1 MSISLNE
8 ARERALNRLEGSIGG
23 TKGEFE
29 FFVAS
34 NILEQYGA
42 EFKAELEKLLK
53 ERQIS
58 ASGELADSI
67 NPLVD
72 NDGKRLTITMLDYYD
87 FVNEGVQGW
96 YSSKNASTS
105 PYSYKRKAKKSSNG
119 EFQKSIKQ
127 YILSGK
133 AKVSS
138 TGGDVARGIGI
149 ERKGVQ
155 FSQKKSLIDRQVDT
169 LIYNIKKYGIKKTDY
184 FTDAFEKV
192 FANWEQDMA
201 EAFSEDVALS
211 LQLKSSKK

>member
-1 MSISLNE
+1 MPISL
-8 ARERALNRLEGSIGG
+8 AKAQSRALDKIGSS
-23 TKGEFE
+23 KDEFE

-34 NILEQYGA
+34 NILEQYGV
-42 EFKAELEKLLK
+42 EFKKVLEDLMKQ
-53 ERQIS
+53 RQIS

-67 NPLVD
+67 NPVID

-87 FVNEGVQGW
+87 FVNEGVKGVK
-96 YSSKNASTS
+96 SSKNASTS
-105 PYSYKRKAKKSSNG
+105 PYKFKNYGMSADGRA
-119 EFQKSIKQ
+119 SIKN

-133 AKVSS
+133 AKVRS
-138 TGGDVARGIGI
+138 TGGDKARGIGI

-211 LQLKSSKK
+211 LQLKKK

>member
-1 MSISLNE
+1 MPISLNA
-8 ARERALNRLEGSIGG
+8 ARDKAIGKIGSS
-23 TKGEFE
+23 KDQFE

-34 NILEQYGA
+34 NVLEQYGI
-42 EFKAELEKLLK
+42 EFKKVLEDLMKQ
-53 ERQIS
+53 RQIS

-67 NPLVD
+67 NPIVD
-72 NDGKRLTITMLDYYD
+72 SEGKKLTITMLDYYD
-87 FVNEGVQGW
+87 FVNEGVKGVK
-96 YSSKNASTS
+96 SSKNASTS
-105 PYSYKRKAKKSSNG
+105 PYKFKNYGMSPDGRA
-119 EFQKSIKQ
+119 SIKN

-133 AKVSS
+133 AKV
-138 TGGDVARGIGI
+138 TDKKTMGRTVLGL
-149 ERKGVQ
+149 ERKGVK

-201 EAFSEDVALS
+201 EAMGEDVALS

>member
-1 MSISLNE
+1 MPISFSK
-8 ARERALNRLEGSIGG
+8 AQSRALDKIGSSRD
-23 TKGEFE
+23 EFE

-42 EFKAELEKLLK
+42 EFKAELERIMK

-58 ASGELADSI
+58 ASGDLADSI
-67 NPLVD
+67 NPQVD

-87 FVNEGVQGW
+87 FVNEGVKGVK
-96 YSSKNASTS
+96 SSKNASTS
-105 PYSYKRKAKKSSNG
+105 PYKFKNYGMNAEGRA
-119 EFQKSIKQ
+119 SIKN

-133 AKVSS
+133 AKVRS
-138 TGGDVARGIGI
+138 TGGDKARGIGL

-155 FSQKKSLIDRQVDT
+155 LSQKKSLIDRQVDT

-201 EAFSEDVALS
+201 EAFGEDVALS
-211 LQLKSSKK
+211 LQLKKK